1 MRACTQ
7 CGLSISETATFCAV
21 CGARADPAAD
31 MGQAPAPEVAAAA
44 EPEASVEAVAPAPE
58 APPATPTEAPE
69 APAATPTEAPDEPVA
84 QAPETPAEPAATT
97 VETQI
102 PGAAEAPPSVPE
114 TTASRRRREASLPM
128 VEAERLEKTE
138 PLRSAALYR
147 EAIIGLLESA
157 AEPLD
162 HEGVRRDLL
171 QIFDRLSVV
180 LKRAG
185 LPEEALEEIDCAASL
200 GLLDC
205 QDQGI
210 KGHREALKKRRESL
224 QRSLDGRPPA
234 AT

>member
-44 EPEASVEAVAPAPE
+44 EPEASIEAVAPAPE
-58 APPATPTEAPE
+58 AP
-69 APAATPTEAPDEPVA
+69 
-84 QAPETPAEPAATT
+84 ATT
-97 VETQI
+97 VETQN
-102 PGAAEAPPSVPE
+102 PGAAEGPPSIPE
-114 TTASRRRREASLPM
+114 TAATRRRREASLPM
-128 VEAERLEKTE
+128 VEAEQLEKTE

-147 EAIIGLLESA
+147 EAIVGLLESA

-171 QIFDRLSVV
+171 QVFDRLSVV

-210 KGHREALKKRRESL
+210 KGHREALRKRRESL
-224 QRSLDGRPPA
+224 QRSLDGHSPA
-234 AT
+234 TT

>member
-21 CGARADPAAD
+21 CGARVDPAAD
-31 MGQAPAPEVAAAA
+31 VGQAPAPEVAAAA
-44 EPEASVEAVAPAPE
+44 ELEASVEAVAPAPE
-58 APPATPTEAPE
+58 APPATPTEAL
-69 APAATPTEAPDEPVA
+69 AEPVA
-84 QAPETPAEPAATT
+84 QAPEAPAEPAATT
-97 VETQI
+97 VETRA
-102 PGAAEAPPSVPE
+102 PGAAEGPPRVPE
-114 TTASRRRREASLPM
+114 TAATRRRREASLPM

>member
-21 CGARADPAAD
+21 CGARADAAED
-31 MGQAPAPEVAAAA
+31 MGQALAPEPDAVPA
-44 EPEASVEAVAPAPE
+44 PEASVEPAAEAPVAPSEAPAEPAAPAPV
-58 APPATPTEAPE
+58 APQ
-69 APAATPTEAPDEPVA
+69 AA
-84 QAPETPAEPAATT
+84 PAATT
-97 VETQI
+97 VETQA
-102 PGAAEAPPSVPE
+102 PGAAEGPPRVPE
-114 TTASRRRREASLPM
+114 TAATRRRREASLPM

-157 AEPLD
+157 ADPLD

-185 LPEEALEEIDCAASL
+185 LPGEALEEIDCAASL

>member
-58 APPATPTEAPE
+58 APPATPTEAP
-69 APAATPTEAPDEPVA
+69 DEPVA

-114 TTASRRRREASLPM
+114 TAASRRRREASLPM